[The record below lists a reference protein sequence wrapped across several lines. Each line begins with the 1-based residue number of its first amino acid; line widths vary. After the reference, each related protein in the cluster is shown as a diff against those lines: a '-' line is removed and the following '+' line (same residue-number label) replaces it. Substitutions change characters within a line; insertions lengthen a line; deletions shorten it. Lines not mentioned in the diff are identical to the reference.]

1 MDEIKK
7 HDILVLLVYFFNFIM
22 VFSLKKNYNNNYS
35 LCHIVTKENQIEI
48 FILLLLLGYSIFRY
62 ELIRHDKGS
71 MMTMSA
77 IFICLFGIVLFVG
90 NDNIH
95 KILSFIVFAL
105 ILLFMY
111 LNYRRKKNKYLALSF
126 IMELFLMGFIV
137 IRLILNKTIID
148 VETIYLLN
156 LLVFHIILHYLDFY

>member
-1 MDEIKK
+1 M
-7 HDILVLLVYFFNFIM
+7 
-22 VFSLKKNYNNNYS
+22 
-35 LCHIVTKENQIEI
+35 
-48 FILLLLLGYSIFRY
+48 LGYSIFRY

-71 MMTMSA
+71 MMTLSA
-77 IFICLFGIVLFVG
+77 IFICLFGIVLFLG

-126 IMELFLMGFIV
+126 ILELFLMGFIV